1 MNPAGNTEAT
11 QPAHRG
17 PVVACVKWVDLRPD
31 IDAVHGAVSPS
42 ERGGGF
48 SAADR
53 SAVEVALRL
62 AEAWGCEAEIICA
75 GPADA
80 DRGLLEL
87 AGSGA
92 RRALRLDQSQGLP
105 SETVAE
111 VIASVLGRGDVDAR
125 AVVCGDLSYDRG
137 SGVVPALLAHHLGFA
152 QALGLIDVT
161 PGGTGE
167 ATVVRRLDGARREIL
182 QVRGPAVYSV
192 EGGVATLRRAS
203 LAGSLGSNGSA
214 PTLESRRGRIESH
227 VEPPRTRP
235 WRPRARVL
243 PPPEGDTAL
252 DRIVAL
258 TGTATD
264 SSPPRSVEAG
274 PAEAAAMIL
283 EQLRDWG
290 YLGGTDEPA
299 QPDQHSGADQLPGV
313 DQTPGTA

>member
-1 MNPAGNTEAT
+1 MKPSGNTGAT

-31 IDAVHGAVSPS
+31 IDAVHGSVSPS

-62 AEAWGCEAEIICA
+62 AEAWDCEAEIICA

-87 AGSGA
+87 AASGA
-92 RRALRLDQSQGLP
+92 RRAVRLDQSQGLP
-105 SETVAE
+105 SQTVAE
-111 VIASVLGRGDVDAR
+111 VIASVLGRGDLDAR

-137 SGVVPALLAHHLGFA
+137 SGIVPALLAHHLGFA
-152 QALGLIDVT
+152 QALGLVDVT
-161 PGGTGE
+161 PGGAGE
-167 ATVVRRLDGARREIL
+167 ATAVRRLDGARREVL
-182 QVRGPAVYSV
+182 RLRGPAVYSV
-192 EGGVATLRRAS
+192 EGGVATLRRAP
-203 LAGSLGSNGSA
+203 LAGSLGANGSG

-243 PPPEGDTAL
+243 APPAGDTAL
-252 DRIVAL
+252 DRIVNL
-258 TGTATD
+258 TGAATD

-283 EQLRDWG
+283 EQLRNWG
-290 YLGGTDEPA
+290 YLGDTDRSTDPHR
-299 QPDQHSGADQLPGV
+299 HSGKDQVSGTNQAPG
-313 DQTPGTA
+313 AA